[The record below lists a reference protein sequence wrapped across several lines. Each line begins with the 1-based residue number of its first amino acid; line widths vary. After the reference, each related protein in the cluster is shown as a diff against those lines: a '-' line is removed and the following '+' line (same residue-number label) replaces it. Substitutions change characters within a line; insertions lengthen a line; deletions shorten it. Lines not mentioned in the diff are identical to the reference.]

1 MNYIVTKLITKDTTH
16 DFYLVGLSADR
27 KKAAALAVEAYQA
40 FRPDASAQN
49 IAMITEWLEF
59 RKEYSFRKDKDNR
72 IQLRITGLEP
82 DTAAA
87 EDKLF
92 SCTGGGENDDAL
104 LLAISKRLSEGR
116 TTAVSDGQ
124 GHCRVLDQK

>member
-1 MNYIVTKLITKDTTH
+1 MNYIVTKLITKETTH

-82 DTAAA
+82 DTAA
-87 EDKLF
+87 EEKLF
-92 SCTGGGENDDAL
+92 SCTASGENDDAL
-104 LLAISKRLSEGR
+104 LLAISKRLAEGR

-124 GHCRVLDQK
+124 GHCRVLDQE

>member
-1 MNYIVTKLITKDTTH
+1 MNYIVTKLITKETTH

-82 DTAAA
+82 DTAA
-87 EDKLF
+87 EEKLF
-92 SCTGGGENDDAL
+92 SCTASGENDDALL